1 MYNANTVSTINIL
14 AGDSNLV
21 PPTVDISLN
30 SDGLLPVS
38 ALATPV
44 TVTFPAWSAVVP
56 NTSYRLLW
64 DKTPIGVTKLINE
77 DDRPG
82 DILTLEIPVSALT
95 EGKHSLAY
103 RLVNL
108 ENGVQ
113 TDSPMSP
120 VEIDRTAPGNPLLAP
135 IIFPVAIQNGLTS
148 AELEA
153 LGNKLPGKIASYGDM
168 KEGDVI
174 RTYWGTVEGPVAIVG
189 RDDMGLQRVMVD
201 FSREFL
207 ENIGDIEAPVFYS
220 VTDLAGNLSANAQ
233 AVKVKLQLRVLPEL
247 PLPVV
252 KEANGDTLDPVNAT
266 QGATVVVST
275 FAQLAR
281 GDRVEVQWRGPNASD
296 SKEKTITD
304 ADAGKDLEMLFSA
317 TLVEANKGQ
326 TVSISYDVLRANGS
340 AQTSGTL
347 LLKIQGAPTRLP
359 APTMDTVGPDGL
371 LTPSHIPESGATVRV
386 SYTDMSS
393 GDSVVA
399 TWEGATRYDTPAQVI
414 GGNAQLQFNIPK
426 AFITQSIGSSASVTY
441 TVTRAGTAVV
451 SAPLWLRVQ
460 QGMNFDTSPVSLSGK
475 IYLIPG
481 SPDVLPTFPAG
492 TTVRRI
498 ASGGQAPYVYR
509 SSDALI
515 AHVDENGLTSVR
527 GNGTASISVTD
538 ALGETKSYPV
548 TVSGVIQCM
557 GLGSGKYAQMTAAAA
572 GKGARIPSID
582 ELNQIF
588 NTYGNRWP
596 MGNAL
601 YWSSTVAAQNLV
613 GMKWY
618 LIKNLVTGANFKVLE
633 HSISLGVCIR

>member
-1 MYNANTVSTINIL
+1 
-14 AGDSNLV
+14 
-21 PPTVDISLN
+21 
-30 SDGLLPVS
+30 
-38 ALATPV
+38 
-44 TVTFPAWSAVVP
+44 
-56 NTSYRLLW
+56 
-64 DKTPIGVTKLINE
+64 
-77 DDRPG
+77 
-82 DILTLEIPVSALT
+82 
-95 EGKHSLAY
+95 
-103 RLVNL
+103 
-108 ENGVQ
+108 
-113 TDSPMSP
+113 
-120 VEIDRTAPGNPLLAP
+120 
-135 IIFPVAIQNGLTS
+135 
-148 AELEA
+148 
-153 LGNKLPGKIASYGDM
+153 
-168 KEGDVI
+168 
-174 RTYWGTVEGPVAIVG
+174 
-189 RDDMGLQRVMVD
+189 
-201 FSREFL
+201 
-207 ENIGDIEAPVFYS
+207 
-220 VTDLAGNLSANAQ
+220 
-233 AVKVKLQLRVLPEL
+233 
-247 PLPVV
+247 
-252 KEANGDTLDPVNAT
+252 
-266 QGATVVVST
+266 
-275 FAQLAR
+275 
-281 GDRVEVQWRGPNASD
+281 
-296 SKEKTITD
+296 
-304 ADAGKDLEMLFSA
+304 
-317 TLVEANKGQ
+317 
-326 TVSISYDVLRANGS
+326 
-340 AQTSGTL
+340 
-347 LLKIQGAPTRLP
+347 KIQGAPTRHP
-359 APTMDTVGPDGL
+359 APTMDTVGPDGR
-371 LTPSHIPESGATVRV
+371 LTPSHIPESRATVRV

-399 TWEGATRYDTPAQVI
+399 TWDGATRYDTPAQVI

-572 GKGARIPSID
+572 GKGARVPSID

-596 MGNAL
+596 MGNGL

>member
-1 MYNANTVSTINIL
+1 MLNQKDIPSPELDAPS
-14 AGDSNLV
+14 V
-21 PPTVDISLN
+21 P
-30 SDGLLPVS
+30 S
-38 ALATPV
+38 ALNNGIIPIEHLTKP
-44 TVTFPAWSAVVP
+44 
-56 NTSYRLLW
+56 LLVELYVW
-64 DKTPIGVTKLINE
+64 TAARPQFTYQLLFDDMLIGPEKLIHDE
-77 DDRPG
+77 QPG
-82 DILTLEIPVSALT
+82 ELLTLEIPVALLS
-95 EGKHSLAY
+95 EGLHNVGY
-103 RLVNL
+103 RTKNPFSEL
-108 ENGVQ
+108 
-113 TDSPMSP
+113 TDDSFTTLI
-120 VEIDRTAPGNPLLAP
+120 EIDRTAPGNPLLAP

-527 GNGTASISVTD
+527 GNGTAIISVTD